1 MFCLLIYEC
10 TTLAVQYNFVLE
22 IKYLCALIR
31 PLSNMMAEP
40 WELNLGSLF
49 SANSFSSVGPLKDCH
64 ADTCTPLHPLSIGG
78 YHEHGKA

>member
-49 SANSFSSVGPLKDCH
+49 
-64 ADTCTPLHPLSIGG
+64 
-78 YHEHGKA
+78 